1 MPIATIEDVAQN
13 SKINNLPEP
22 LNPTQPPFNKAFTNG
37 DMSLRDY
44 LQSDLYKQKQRLLDE
59 KIKKLYDYGHDQEIR
74 KKVIPEKYDR
84 RKIDYSQVDD
94 TFNTAAITSEA
105 LRKGNYI
112 SRRMVEIAGVPLE
125 IYLFS
130 LDDVRNDSD
139 RVVKDL
145 YIAKEQEVWPG
156 RCYVSAYGV
165 LLSDLDIRDKLK
177 KQVVGWSHSHGSLN
191 PFFSEDDKENIVR
204 MLETSIL
211 KKSVCVFD
219 STFRGEG
226 YKGVE
231 YKVRYSPAIVFNARN
246 SQPFVAIA
254 VEYTRLYD
262 GQKVFHINEHCQL
275 RVIDET
281 NGIDVDPAS
290 IDKQI
295 LERCSYNGRKL
306 EGIVGVLHKA
316 EPKREDT
323 EPQLIE
329 RITTPER
336 YGLIKKA
343 IKRLYRGNGRGRY
356 SPLRYKLPQ
365 KKDAQEMHKQID
377 YKGVLQK
384 NHAGIYVA
392 LKDRRAPKR
401 RNINILA

>member
-1 MPIATIEDVAQN
+1 
-13 SKINNLPEP
+13 
-22 LNPTQPPFNKAFTNG
+22 
-37 DMSLRDY
+37 
-44 LQSDLYKQKQRLLDE
+44 
-59 KIKKLYDYGHDQEIR
+59 
-74 KKVIPEKYDR
+74 
-84 RKIDYSQVDD
+84 
-94 TFNTAAITSEA
+94 
-105 LRKGNYI
+105 
-112 SRRMVEIAGVPLE
+112 MVEIAGVPLE